1 LQLFSFFH
9 LVQFSILCHFRLYL
23 VTVLDHH
30 KQFPNVCH
38 LPNPFS
44 LKLCI
49 TSSDVFTFIVRSL
62 RSDFYTYLFQ
72 FSLLYLFKQ
81 VFTQLLTPSKFPFLP
96 FYLFTYCYQLSRWQY
111 GSFSS
116 VVVSNFVTVGWNV
129 EISVYNIT
137 LQTWLSRAV
146 VRIYCQR
153 NYLCHKFVVTVLL

>member
-1 LQLFSFFH
+1 MPVYLWKFSMSILHDFKQYRSFTLVHPLQLFSFFH

-96 FYLFTYCYQLSRWQY
+96 FYLFTYCYQLSR
-111 GSFSS
+111 
-116 VVVSNFVTVGWNV
+116 
-129 EISVYNIT
+129 
-137 LQTWLSRAV
+137 
-146 VRIYCQR
+146 
-153 NYLCHKFVVTVLL
+153 